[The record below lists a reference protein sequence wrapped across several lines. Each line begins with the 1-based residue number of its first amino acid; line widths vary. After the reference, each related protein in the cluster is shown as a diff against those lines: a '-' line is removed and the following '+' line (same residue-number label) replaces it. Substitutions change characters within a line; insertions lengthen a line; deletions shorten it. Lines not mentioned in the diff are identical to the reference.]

1 MFEKNLEIG
10 YLLDFYGEILPERR
24 RDIMDL
30 YYNDDLSLSEIA
42 EQMGITRQAVRDSI
56 KKTEQELFFYEERLG
71 LRRRLTEAE
80 TRAETALALEEAS
93 YAAAQLKH
101 SQGTISQN
109 ALLTA
114 ADELESAR
122 DAVNSAA
129 IDLFSAYNNYRWAVD
144 HGILN

>member
-10 YLLDFYGEILPERR
+10 YLLDFYGEILPERK

-56 KKTEQELFFYEERLG
+56 KKTEQELFFYEEKLG

-80 TRAETALALEEAS
+80 TRAETDLALCRAASEA
-93 YAAAQLKH
+93 
-101 SQGTISQN
+101 IPP
-109 ALLTA
+109 ALTE
-114 ADELESAR
+114 ELEAIR
-122 DAVNSAA
+122 RAVA
-129 IDLFSAYNNYRWAVD
+129 LE
-144 HGILN
+144 

>member
-80 TRAETALALEEAS
+80 TRVETALALCRAASEAVPP
-93 YAAAQLKH
+93 
-101 SQGTISQN
+101 
-109 ALLTA
+109 ALTE
-114 ADELESAR
+114 ELEAIR
-122 DAVNSAA
+122 RAVAL
-129 IDLFSAYNNYRWAVD
+129 D
-144 HGILN
+144 

>member
-30 YYNDDLSLSEIA
+30 YYNDVLSLSEIA

-80 TRAETALALEEAS
+80 TRAETALALCRAASEAVPP
-93 YAAAQLKH
+93 
-101 SQGTISQN
+101 
-109 ALLTA
+109 ALTE
-114 ADELESAR
+114 ELEAIR
-122 DAVNSAA
+122 RAVAME
-129 IDLFSAYNNYRWAVD
+129 
-144 HGILN
+144 

>member
-10 YLLDFYGEILPERR
+10 YLLDFYGDILPERR

-56 KKTEQELFFYEERLG
+56 KKTEQELFFYEEKLG

-80 TRAETALALEEAS
+80 ARVDTAITLCRAAGDNLPPALSE
-93 YAAAQLKH
+93 
-101 SQGTISQN
+101 
-109 ALLTA
+109 
-114 ADELESAR
+114 ELE
-122 DAVNSAA
+122 A
-129 IDLFSAYNNYRWAVD
+129 IRRIVSLD
-144 HGILN
+144 

>member
-56 KKTEQELFFYEERLG
+56 KKTEQELFFY
-71 LRRRLTEAE
+71 AE
-80 TRAETALALEEAS
+80 
-93 YAAAQLKH
+93 
-101 SQGTISQN
+101 
-109 ALLTA
+109 
-114 ADELESAR
+114 
-122 DAVNSAA
+122 
-129 IDLFSAYNNYRWAVD
+129 
-144 HGILN
+144 

>member
-56 KKTEQELFFYEERLG
+56 KKTEQELFFYEEKLG

-80 TRAETALALEEAS
+80 TRAEPALALCRAASEAVPP
-93 YAAAQLKH
+93 
-101 SQGTISQN
+101 
-109 ALLTA
+109 ALTE
-114 ADELESAR
+114 ELEAIR
-122 DAVNSAA
+122 RAVAME
-129 IDLFSAYNNYRWAVD
+129 
-144 HGILN
+144 

>member
-56 KKTEQELFFYEERLG
+56 KKTETELFFYEEKLG
-71 LRRRLTEAE
+71 LRRRFTEAE
-80 TRAETALALEEAS
+80 SHAEAALALCRSAGESVPHA
-93 YAAAQLKH
+93 
-101 SQGTISQN
+101 
-109 ALLTA
+109 LTA
-114 ADELESAR
+114 EL
-122 DAVNSAA
+122 DALRRVVS
-129 IDLFSAYNNYRWAVD
+129 LE
-144 HGILN
+144 